1 MSFTAQVKDE
11 LSRVEGS
18 CPTCAYAQLSAI
30 VRVCGTLSFRGPGR
44 YSIRVSTETGAVA
57 RTMIKLTH
65 ELFDLE
71 TRLTVRHSN
80 LHKSRNYLIE
90 IPEQAALE
98 DDLVRLGILLP
109 GRGLAAGVPSQLLDR
124 PCCRAAFVRGAFM
137 AGGFVA
143 DPRGDFHLEIAVTG
157 ERFAADIA
165 RIVGEFGVT
174 ARLNRRRGAYAIYL
188 KSFDDVVTLARAM
201 GAQRSARAIENV
213 RQVKSLKNDVNRRV
227 NAELANQTRTTN
239 AAGTQRALI
248 DEAVRLVGLSQLPP
262 AVREFCELRLAHP
275 ELSLADLGE
284 LCSPAASKSAMY
296 HRSLRLQQLVDQARE
311 AAGSPGGARWAPS

>member
-11 LSRVEGS
+11 HSRVEGA
-18 CPTCAYAQLSAI
+18 CPGCAYAQLSAI

-80 LHKSRNYLIE
+80 LHKVRNYLIE
-90 IPEQAALE
+90 IPEQDEMEA
-98 DDLVRLGILLP
+98 DLVRLGILVP
-109 GRGLAAGVPSQLLDR
+109 GRGLAQGVPVQLLQR
-124 PCCRAAFVRGAFM
+124 RCCRASFIRGAFM

-157 ERFAADIA
+157 ERFAQEI
-165 RIVGEFGVT
+165 IELIGEHGIT

-188 KSFDDVVTLARAM
+188 KSFDDVVKLLRVM
-201 GAQRSARAIENV
+201 GAARSARAIENV
-213 RQVKSLKNDVNRRV
+213 RQVKQAINDVNRRV
-227 NAELANQTRTTN
+227 NAETANLSRTTN
-239 AAGTQRALI
+239 AAGTQLELI
-248 DEAVRLVGLSQLPP
+248 AEAERIIGLRQLPP
-262 AVREFCELRLAHP
+262 AVREFCELRRENP
-275 ELSLADLGE
+275 ELSLGDLGA
-284 LCSPAASKSAMY
+284 LASPPTKKSGMY
-296 HRSLRLQQLVDQARE
+296 HRLLRLRALVEAARE
-311 AAGSPGGARWAPS
+311 PS

>member
-11 LSRVEGS
+11 LSRVEGA
-18 CPTCAYAQLSAI
+18 CPTCAHAQLSAI
-30 VRVCGTLSFRGPGR
+30 VRVCGTLSLRGPGR

-80 LHKSRNYLIE
+80 LHKVRNYLIE
-90 IPEQAALE
+90 IPEQDELE
-98 DDLVRLGILLP
+98 DDLVRMGILVL
-109 GRGLAAGVPSQLLDR
+109 GTGLAAGVPAHLLER

-157 ERFAADIA
+157 ERFANDIVA
-165 RIVGEFGVT
+165 LIGELGAV
-174 ARLNRRRGAYAIYL
+174 ARLNRRRGTYAIYL
-188 KSFDDVVTLARAM
+188 KSFDDVVTLLRAM
-201 GAQRSARAIENV
+201 GAHRSARAVESV
-213 RQVKSLKNDVNRRV
+213 RRVKSLKNEVNRLV
-227 NAELANQTRTTN
+227 NAELANQARMAN
-239 AAGTQRALI
+239 AAGTQLELI
-248 DEAVRLVGLSQLPP
+248 GEAARLIGMGRLPP

-275 ELSLADLGE
+275 DLSLADLGA
-284 LCSPAASKSAMY
+284 LASPPTKKSGMY
-296 HRSLRLQQLVDQARE
+296 HRLLRLRDLVNAAR
-311 AAGSPGGARWAPS
+311 ADT

>member
-11 LSRVEGS
+11 LSRVEGA
-18 CPTCAYAQLSAI
+18 CPECAYAQLSAI

-80 LHKSRNYLIE
+80 LHKTRNYLIE
-90 IPEQAALE
+90 IPEQDELE
-98 DDLVRLGILLP
+98 EDLVRLGILVP
-109 GRGLAAGVPSQLLDR
+109 GRGLATGAPVRLLMR
-124 PCCRAAFVRGAFM
+124 RCCRAAFVRGAFM

-157 ERFAADIA
+157 EQFAQDIVELIGEWG
-165 RIVGEFGVT
+165 IV

-188 KSFDDVVTLARAM
+188 KSFDDVVRLLRVI
-201 GAQRSARAIENV
+201 GATRSARAIENV

-227 NAELANQTRTTN
+227 NAELANQTRTTH
-239 AAGTQRALI
+239 AAGTQLELI
-248 DEAVRLVGLSQLPP
+248 SEAERTIGLAKLPP
-262 AVREFCELRLAHP
+262 AVREFCELRRAYP
-275 ELSLADLGE
+275 ELSLADLGS
-284 LCSPAASKSAMY
+284 LASPPTKKSGMY
-296 HRSLRLQQLVDQARE
+296 HRLLRLKAIVEEVREQQ
-311 AAGSPGGARWAPS
+311 

>member
-11 LSRVEGS
+11 LSRVEGT
-18 CPTCAYAQLSAI
+18 CPVCAYAQLSAI

-80 LHKSRNYLIE
+80 LHKVRNYLIE
-90 IPEQAALE
+90 IPEQDE
-98 DDLVRLGILLP
+98 METDLVRLGILVP
-109 GRGLAAGVPSQLLDR
+109 GRGLAQGAPVQLLQR
-124 PCCRAAFVRGAFM
+124 RCCRAAFIRGAFM

-157 ERFAADIA
+157 ERFAQDI
-165 RIVGEFGVT
+165 IELIGEHGIT

-188 KSFDDVVTLARAM
+188 KSFDDVVRLLRVM
-201 GAQRSARAIENV
+201 GAVRSARAIENV
-213 RQVKSLKNDVNRRV
+213 RQVKQAINDVNRRV
-227 NAELANQTRTTN
+227 NAETANLSRTTN
-239 AAGTQRALI
+239 AAGTQLELI
-248 DEAVRLVGLSQLPP
+248 SEAERIIGLRQLPP
-262 AVREFCELRLAHP
+262 AVREFCELRRENP
-275 ELSLADLGE
+275 ELSLADLGA
-284 LCSPAASKSAMY
+284 LASPPTKKSGMY
-296 HRSLRLQQLVDQARE
+296 HRLLRLRALVQEATEQL
-311 AAGSPGGARWAPS
+311 

>member
-11 LSRVEGS
+11 LSRVEGA
-18 CPTCAYAQLSAI
+18 CPGCAYAQLSAI

-80 LHKSRNYLIE
+80 LHKVRNYLIE
-90 IPEQAALE
+90 IPEQDEMEA
-98 DDLVRLGILLP
+98 DLVRLGILVP
-109 GRGLAAGVPSQLLDR
+109 GRGLAQGVPVQLLQR
-124 PCCRAAFVRGAFM
+124 RCCRASFIRGAFM

-157 ERFAADIA
+157 ERFAQEI
-165 RIVGEFGVT
+165 IELIGEHGIT

-188 KSFDDVVTLARAM
+188 KSFDDVVKLLRVM
-201 GAQRSARAIENV
+201 GAARSARAIENV
-213 RQVKSLKNDVNRRV
+213 RQVKQAINDVNRRV
-227 NAELANQTRTTN
+227 NAETANLSRTTN
-239 AAGTQRALI
+239 AAGTQLELI
-248 DEAVRLVGLSQLPP
+248 AEAERIIGLRQLPP
-262 AVREFCELRLAHP
+262 AVREFCELRRENP
-275 ELSLADLGE
+275 ELSLGDLGA
-284 LCSPAASKSAMY
+284 LASPPTKKSGMY
-296 HRSLRLQQLVDQARE
+296 HRLLRLRALVEAARE
-311 AAGSPGGARWAPS
+311 PS

>member
-11 LSRVEGS
+11 LSRVEGT
-18 CPTCAYAQLSAI
+18 CPACAYAQLSAI

-44 YSIRVSTETGAVA
+44 YSIRISTETGAVA

-80 LHKSRNYLIE
+80 LHKVRNYLIE
-90 IPEQAALE
+90 IPEQDELE
-98 DDLVRLGILLP
+98 EDLVRLGILIP
-109 GRGLAAGVPSQLLDR
+109 GRGLSTGAPVRLLQR
-124 PCCRAAFVRGAFM
+124 RCCRAAFVRGAFM

-157 ERFAADIA
+157 ERFAEDLIEL
-165 RIVGEFGVT
+165 IGEHGIK

-188 KSFDDVVTLARAM
+188 KSFDDVVALLRVI
-201 GAQRSARAIENV
+201 GATRSALAVEGV
-213 RQVKSLKNDVNRRV
+213 RHMKSLKNDVNRRV

-239 AAGTQRALI
+239 AAGTQLELI
-248 DEAVRLVGLSQLPP
+248 DEAERLIGMRQLPP
-262 AVREFCELRLAHP
+262 AVREFCELRRKNP
-275 ELSLADLGE
+275 ELSLADLGA
-284 LCSPAASKSAMY
+284 LAKPPTKKSGMY
-296 HRSLRLQQLVDQARE
+296 HRMLRLRTLVEEARAAEQL
-311 AAGSPGGARWAPS
+311 PSRA